1 MKLVLGRIFN
11 MVKTMTLKNTN
22 LKRRKNLLL
31 SEMKTSKV
39 KIKTNSPKRERNIL
53 INAYKVMGWKNN
65 DK

>member
-1 MKLVLGRIFN
+1 MKLVLGRIIN
-11 MVKTMTLKNTN
+11 MIKTMTLKDTN

-31 SEMKTSKV
+31 SEMKTSTL